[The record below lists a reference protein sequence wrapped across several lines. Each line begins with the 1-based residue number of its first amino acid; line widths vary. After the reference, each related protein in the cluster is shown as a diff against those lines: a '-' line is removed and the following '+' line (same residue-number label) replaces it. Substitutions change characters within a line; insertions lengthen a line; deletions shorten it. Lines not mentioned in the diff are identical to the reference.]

1 MNKKLAWWEKRKQ
14 PKGGWTR
21 DAWLAY
27 RDWAERWERWAM
39 NQARVY
45 RIVAEM
51 CERED

>member
-1 MNKKLAWWEKRKQ
+1 MSKRYC
-14 PKGGWTR
+14 GRYGWTK

-27 RDWAERWERWAM
+27 RDGAERWERWAM
-39 NQARVY
+39 NQSAVY